1 MSVKI
6 KSATFSGINGIIV
19 SVELDI
25 TNGLPSFNIVGLA
38 DTSVKESKERVRSAI
53 LNSGFDFPVKRITVN
68 LAPAS
73 IRKEGSQF
81 DLPIAVAILLAT
93 KQIIDFNTENC
104 LFLGELSLSGQIK
117 DIKGALPIILEG
129 ELNNINTYVIPY
141 LNYNECSIVNPEK
154 IIALKSLNE
163 VVDFIQF
170 GDKPKYI
177 RVSNIKPEEEIPSDF
192 SDIIGQESCKRAVE
206 VAAAG
211 GHNVILFGPPGS
223 GKTMLAKRIPSILP
237 ELTYQEAMEV
247 TKIYSITGNLNK
259 DQGLIRERPFRNPH
273 HTATTISLVGGG
285 SNLMPGEVS
294 LAHNGVLFLDEM
306 LEFKRNVLEV
316 LRQPLEDHK
325 IKISRLS
332 GTISYPANIMLI
344 GALNP
349 CPCGKFGVIGKQ
361 CTCTEFERKRYLNKL
376 SGPLLDRID
385 IFSFVNSVPFNELQ
399 SNKKGESSKTIR
411 KRVEIAR
418 NIQLERFRKCRIYCN
433 AQMNENM
440 LNRYC
445 KLDLKSKKLI
455 ENAYSHFNI
464 STRAYSRILKVSRT
478 IADLRG
484 HENIC
489 SDDIA
494 EAIQY
499 RKFIN
504 NEII

>member
-1 MSVKI
+1 MSVRI
-6 KSATFSGINGIIV
+6 KSATFSGIDGVIV

-53 LNSGFDFPVKRITVN
+53 INSGFDFPVKRITVN

-93 KQIIDFNTENC
+93 KQLIDFNTEDY
-104 LFLGELSLSGQIK
+104 LFIGELSLSGQLK
-117 DIKGALPIILEG
+117 GVKGALPIILEG
-129 ELNNINTYVIPY
+129 ELNNIKKYIIPFS
-141 LNYNECSIVNPEK
+141 NYNECSIVNPDK
-154 IIALKSLNE
+154 MIALHNLDE
-163 VVDFIQF
+163 VVDYIQL
-170 GDKPKYI
+170 GEKPKYKK
-177 RVSNIKPEEEIPSDF
+177 SSQPNLEKEASSDF

-211 GHNVILFGPPGS
+211 EHNVILFGPPGS

-247 TKIYSITGNLNK
+247 TKLYSISGNLNK
-259 DQGLIRERPFRNPH
+259 EQGLIKERPFRNPH

-294 LAHNGVLFLDEM
+294 LAHNGVLFLDEI
-306 LEFKRNVLEV
+306 LEFKRNALEV
-316 LRQPLEDHK
+316 LRQPLEDRS

-332 GTISYPANIMLI
+332 GSINYPANIMLV

-349 CPCGKFGVIGKQ
+349 CPCGKFGVSGKQ

-385 IFSFVNSVPFNELQ
+385 IFSFVNSVPINELQ
-399 SNKKGESSKTIR
+399 NNTKGESSKAIR
-411 KRVEIAR
+411 KRIEAAR
-418 NIQLERFRKCRIYCN
+418 NIQLERFKKSKISCN
-433 AQMNENM
+433 AQMNERQ
-440 LNRYC
+440 LNKYC
-445 KLDLKSKKLI
+445 KLDTLCQELL
-455 ENAYSHFNI
+455 ENAFRHFNI

-478 IADLRG
+478 IADLGG
-484 HENIC
+484 HEMIHTE
-489 SDDIA
+489 DLA

-504 NEII
+504 NEIV